1 MALKLIMSI
10 VFSSILVISTM
21 IGAARSQA
29 PVCHIPSQ
37 TEAATK
43 PARLLSGLGKV
54 HISIT
59 TRSEKAQAFFD
70 QGLALLHSFWLY
82 EADRSFAEAARL
94 DPQCAMAQWG
104 IAMVGINNT
113 RRNEAIKQAQA
124 LSSNVSPR
132 ERLYI
137 AAVEARYQGV
147 RDRVQNNGFLG
158 STEAYRQALRHLVV
172 LYPDDLEAKLF
183 LALALIS
190 GYEDDGTPK
199 AGTIEALALC
209 RLVLAKEPNH
219 PAAHHYLIHALEAS
233 KRPQDAVLSAD
244 IYGSLVPNVGHAVH
258 MPGHIYVHVNRWDDA
273 AKVFEASAALDRKYM
288 REERESSDHT
298 AGPYSHNLHFLA
310 TVYGY
315 QGRYRDGIRV
325 AQELLQVATQS
336 GEATSRAGLEG
347 RMAMLRMLV
356 RFEHWDDILDG
367 NTLPDAGGFIVFNAW
382 RHFALGLAHLGK
394 GDAPAARVE
403 LEMLEAET
411 ARLKNEFP
419 KQTNAPQYGIQV
431 RQTLALPVALL
442 ELQGRIFAHEGK
454 ADEAIALLGRALVAE
469 INVGYSEPPL
479 YPHPMEEVLGQT
491 LLELDR
497 WAEAEKMFRAA
508 LERDSGSGRALF
520 GLMQALRGEGQDAGA
535 RQAYFQLIR
544 AWSRADSDLPETRRI
559 KELAATYADSAKGK

>member
-1 MALKLIMSI
+1 
-10 VFSSILVISTM
+10 LV
-21 IGAARSQA
+21 
-29 PVCHIPSQ
+29 
-37 TEAATK
+37 
-43 PARLLSGLGKV
+43 
-54 HISIT
+54 
-59 TRSEKAQAFFD
+59 D
-70 QGLALLHSFWLY
+70 
-82 EADRSFAEAARL
+82 
-94 DPQCAMAQWG
+94 
-104 IAMVGINNT
+104 
-113 RRNEAIKQAQA
+113 
-124 LSSNVSPR
+124 
-132 ERLYI
+132 
-137 AAVEARYQGV
+137 
-147 RDRVQNNGFLG
+147 
-158 STEAYRQALRHLVV
+158 

-199 AGTIEALALC
+199 AGTTEALALC
-209 RLVLAKEPNH
+209 RLVLAKDPNH

-403 LEMLEAET
+403 LEMLAAET
-411 ARLKNEFP
+411 ARLKNEFS

-508 LERDSGSGRALF
+508 MLDLKF
-520 GLMQALRGEGQDAGA
+520 GGPMWECAQCKSVKKGA
-535 RQAYFQLIR
+535 TPK
-544 AWSRADSDLPETRRI
+544 ADSPAIECAHCKGVPMQYKYVGPSPHSLRASCVVFYLESGMSETEVMKITGHSDIEVFRGYARLSDENLRQSMNAAEEMRKKRMHALKQASKRGRRPA
-559 KELAATYADSAKGK
+559 LVA